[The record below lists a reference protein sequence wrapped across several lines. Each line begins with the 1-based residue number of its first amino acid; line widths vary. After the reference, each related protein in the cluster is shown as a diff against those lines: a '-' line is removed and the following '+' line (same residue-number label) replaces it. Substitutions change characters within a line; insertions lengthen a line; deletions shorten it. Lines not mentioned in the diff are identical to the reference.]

1 MPHDPYAIREKSE
14 ARFSNGLIAIVAL
27 ACFGALSGILTI
39 VLGFDFF
46 STYVESEVSD
56 KSKDAIEQKVEA
68 PTRQQIRHAEYTFDL
83 PIDYRLVSEE
93 TRDNG
98 DLIVRYKGEDGCHCI
113 FSLLTNDQ
121 WDRFT
126 NPPATYAEAVI
137 PDIEGLDTE
146 LDAELLGQR
155 LGVGGMAGTLFQFYE
170 RETFRGI
177 DFTYLLVA
185 MHQGNKLV
193 MKFGGKYKRY
203 SENEEF
209 VIMPDH
215 WREYLLTLRPLLP
228 SEILAGQSSAG
239 K

>member
-46 STYVESEVSD
+46 STYVESEVGD

-98 DLIVRYKGEDGCHCI
+98 DLI
-113 FSLLTNDQ
+113 TNDQ

-239 K
+239 E